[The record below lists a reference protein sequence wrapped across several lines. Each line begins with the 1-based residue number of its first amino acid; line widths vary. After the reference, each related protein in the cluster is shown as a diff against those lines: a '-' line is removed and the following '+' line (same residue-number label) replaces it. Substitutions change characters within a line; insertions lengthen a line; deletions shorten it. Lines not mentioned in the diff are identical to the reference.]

1 MLSET
6 HLKENG
12 KNERYVEPN
21 DAGIFFSERLLMS
34 NVKRRGIVDIV
45 GEIKA
50 SEKTYTQ
57 FRLTTT

>member
-1 MLSET
+1 MNIRDTLNQMMLV
-6 HLKENG
+6 N
-12 KNERYVEPN
+12 
-21 DAGIFFSERLLMS
+21 FSERLLMS